1 MGLPGYT
8 QCSMRCGS
16 VGGLAGAAT
25 KRRAKGPHRDLPAW
39 GKRGAAA
46 VSAGPSLHGRWG
58 PVEAGLH
65 EFCMA
70 GSCRGWGSMKFGW
83 LTTA

>member
-39 GKRGAAA
+39 GKRGAGQRYRQL
-46 VSAGPSLHGRWG
+46 VR
-58 PVEAGLH
+58 
-65 EFCMA
+65 
-70 GSCRGWGSMKFGW
+70 RGHPEV
-83 LTTA
+83 L